1 MDKPG
6 DIRVVEERPRRKRG
20 RKIAAVS
27 LVLLAAAVVV
37 LTALLIHSYR
47 DKSALAD
54 SLTESE
60 RLLELQRQTA
70 AALEAQQ
77 NEQKTQIQK
86 LQEDIQNLLNIE
98 EPDPVVTSDQLREQL
113 GSIKEL
119 VTKEYIYTNAA
130 LREGNKTWLWGWTV
144 PFSDTSLLVTYDGVI
159 KAGIDLAKVEIDVN
173 EETRTVTVTLP
184 ASEVTDNNIPQEN
197 INVLEV
203 KNNLFNSVTFDDY
216 NTFISEEKKAMQD
229 KAAGMGIL
237 EDADSE
243 AKAIIRAF
251 LNVLPEMESYTLVFK

>member
-1 MDKPG
+1 MDKLG
-6 DIRVVEERPRRKRG
+6 NIRVVEERPHKKRG

-27 LVLLAAAVVV
+27 VVMLAAAVIV
-37 LTALLIHSYR
+37 LTALLIHSYQAKR
-47 DKSALAD
+47 ALAD

-86 LQEDIQNLLNIE
+86 LQEDIQNLLNIK
-98 EPDPVVTSDQLREQL
+98 EPEPVVTSDQLREQL

-130 LREGNKTWLWGWTV
+130 IREGNRTWLWGWTV

-173 EETRTVTVTLP
+173 EETRTVTITLP

-197 INVLEV
+197 INVLAV
-203 KNNLFNSVTFDDY
+203 KNNLFNSITFDDY
-216 NTFISEEKKAMQD
+216 NKFISEEKNAMQA
-229 KAAGMGIL
+229 KAADMGIL

-251 LNVLPEMESYTLVFK
+251 LSVLPEMDSYTLVFK